1 MFWSHASSQVEYLD
15 FGDAVMFDTTY
26 KTNMYEM
33 PLVMFVGANH
43 NMQSTLFGCALLR
56 DEKIGSFEWLFET
69 YKRCMGNCPEPRCFL
84 TDQDLVMAV
93 AVGRCFPN
101 TKHRLCRW
109 HVLNRHSDPLNI
121 VFARNDRIESEMM
134 PCINQTYTP
143 YEFETSWDNSIRTH
157 QLENCATMVALY
169 EIREKWVPAFF
180 KDVYRGRMTST
191 QHSESMNKLVK
202 HKFVDHQT
210 SLHRFTSR
218 MLDVIVDRKEEEAAE
233 TRAGSGSPSLTT
245 RWLFVVQMSRL
256 YTRSTFRL
264 FPEALLDSTDFRI
277 DPDSGTPNGWIVS
290 HTKCS
295 SKNDWTFVHVQLEKI
310 PASYILKRY
319 TKKAKSDVLFDRR
332 DRETT
337 CPDGVKESH
346 RSNMIMIEAFGV
358 VRAACKSKVAYDRAM
373 SVLKGLRNQVEEIPY
388 DKYETLEEHH
398 QPNGEHFISKDPSP
412 NHIQKVE
419 HGGPDEEITLGA
431 RGKKLHTRECAWC
444 HLRDG
449 HYANTC
455 PKNTANFAKISK
467 VSSRGKGKRGR
478 PVGGSGSG
486 QGHHTAMTAAECSD
500 LTIKTR
506 SRRADLSAL
515 GRCLDDE

>member
-1 MFWSHASSQVEYLD
+1 
-15 FGDAVMFDTTY
+15 
-26 KTNMYEM
+26 
-33 PLVMFVGANH
+33 
-43 NMQSTLFGCALLR
+43 
-56 DEKIGSFEWLFET
+56 
-69 YKRCMGNCPEPRCFL
+69 
-84 TDQDLVMAV
+84 MAV

-256 YTRSTFRL
+256 YTRGNSILSLTVTLESFHVNANSGST
-264 FPEALLDSTDFRI
+264 
-277 DPDSGTPNGWIVS
+277 
-290 HTKCS
+290 
-295 SKNDWTFVHVQLEKI
+295 QLEKI